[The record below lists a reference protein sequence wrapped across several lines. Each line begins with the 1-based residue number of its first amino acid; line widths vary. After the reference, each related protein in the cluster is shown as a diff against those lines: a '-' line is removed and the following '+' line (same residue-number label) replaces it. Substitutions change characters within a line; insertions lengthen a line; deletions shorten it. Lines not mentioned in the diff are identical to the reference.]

1 VNIQK
6 GGRRMS
12 VYYVPSTNLFGR
24 GCLKELAP
32 LVSELGFKKA
42 MVVTDKLLNQ
52 TGVAG
57 KVLLS

>member
-1 VNIQK
+1 
-6 GGRRMS
+6 MS

-42 MVVTDKLLNQ
+42 MGLPTNF
-52 TGVAG
+52 
-57 KVLLS
+57 